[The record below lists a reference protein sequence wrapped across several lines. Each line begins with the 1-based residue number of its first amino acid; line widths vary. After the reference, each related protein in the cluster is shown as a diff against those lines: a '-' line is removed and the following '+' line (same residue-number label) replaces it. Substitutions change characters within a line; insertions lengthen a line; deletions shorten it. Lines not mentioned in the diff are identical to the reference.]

1 MDFEA
6 PPYKHKVLILYNL
19 QNGHE
24 TVEICLVSSLVGAI
38 TNVWRIEN
46 NNQEILCQTQ
56 LYVVISPTTNKLESC
71 RLPWDASYAH
81 VSWAPGSLNAQ

>member
-38 TNVWRIEN
+38 TNVWRIKK
-46 NNQEILCQTQ
+46 I
-56 LYVVISPTTNKLESC
+56 TTKI
-71 RLPWDASYAH
+71 
-81 VSWAPGSLNAQ
+81 